1 MPWEWLKNYVGED
14 VLFVFQCCLLN
25 SWKKSVMTPSNYHC
39 WKAVWENQ
47 NYGFCYFQ
55 RNYFVTYS
63 PELLEYVFTISPPP
77 KRQYALQSLWEAVQS
92 GSPSM
97 ILSRYRNHLK
107 CEHCKDSHFHRPFY
121 SFCPWISNGN
131 NFLNAWDIWYELIQT
146 KCLWITWTLWI
157 GCPILVSL
165 YSIL

>member
-25 SWKKSVMTPSNYHC
+25 SWKKSVMTPPNYHC

-77 KRQYALQSLWEAVQS
+77 KRQYALQSLCEAVQS

-107 CEHCKDSHFHRPFY
+107 CEHCKDSHFPDLFILSVRG
-121 SFCPWISNGN
+121 SAMETISSMHGIFDMN
-131 NFLNAWDIWYELIQT
+131 WYKQNVCESHEL
-146 KCLWITWTLWI
+146 C
-157 GCPILVSL
+157 GLVAL
-165 YSIL
+165 Y